1 MTVHGVKVLGLG
13 IWRLVLGLGMVL
25 LALLVATTLLQVLSR
40 YVLRHPF
47 DWTEEAA
54 RYIFVWVAMLGAG
67 MAAKDRAHFFVD
79 LLLERMPPRPGKYVA
94 VFTGVVASVFLLV
107 ISWAALELAL
117 SNGVQDSPVLT
128 IPMSIP
134 YFAIP
139 VGLGLM
145 ALFAVSD
152 TVQIVRGSRL
162 RDRHDMDK
170 GEEPSSTPAQR

>member
-1 MTVHGVKVLGLG
+1 MHRGQVVLLGL
-13 IWRLVLGLGMVL
+13 WRLILVLGVVL
-25 LALLVATTLLQVLSR
+25 LAVLVATTLLQVLSR

-79 LLLERMPPRPGKYVA
+79 LLLERMPPTLRKYVT
-94 VFTGVVASVFLLV
+94 VFIGVVSSAFLLV
-107 ISWAALELAL
+107 ISWAAVELAV

-152 TVQIVRGSRL
+152 TVQTIRGSRL
-162 RDRHDMDK
+162 RDRPGIDE
-170 GEEPSSTPAQR
+170 GEEPPSTPAHR

>member
-1 MTVHGVKVLGLG
+1 MHRGQVVLLGL
-13 IWRLVLGLGMVL
+13 WRLILVLGVVL
-25 LALLVATTLLQVLSR
+25 LAVLVATTLLQVLSR

-79 LLLERMPPRPGKYVA
+79 LLLERMPPTLRKYVT
-94 VFTGVVASVFLLV
+94 VFIGVVSSAFLLV
-107 ISWAALELAL
+107 ISWAAVELAL

-152 TVQIVRGSRL
+152 TVQTIRGSRL
-162 RDRHDMDK
+162 RDRPGIDE
-170 GEEPSSTPAQR
+170 GEEPPSTPAHR

>member
-1 MTVHGVKVLGLG
+1 MHRGQVVLLGL
-13 IWRLVLGLGMVL
+13 WRLILVLGVVL
-25 LALLVATTLLQVLSR
+25 LAVLVATTLLQVLSR

-79 LLLERMPPRPGKYVA
+79 LLLERMPPTLRKYVTVFIGA
-94 VFTGVVASVFLLV
+94 VSSAFLLV
-107 ISWAALELAL
+107 ISWAAVELAL

-134 YFAIP
+134 SIATRLPAAGMFRMMMD
-139 VGLGLM
+139 GLPGM
-145 ALFAVSD
+145 
-152 TVQIVRGSRL
+152 
-162 RDRHDMDK
+162 
-170 GEEPSSTPAQR
+170 

>member
-1 MTVHGVKVLGLG
+1 MSMHRAQVVVQGV
-13 IWRLVLGLGMVL
+13 WRLILVLGSVL
-25 LALLVATTLLQVLSR
+25 LAVLVATTLLQVLSR
-40 YVLRHPF
+40 YVLRQPV

-67 MAAKDRAHFFVD
+67 IAAKDRAHFFVD
-79 LLLERMPPRPGKYVA
+79 LLLERMPTKLGTYVT
-94 VFTGVVASVFLLV
+94 VFTGVVSSAFLLAV
-107 ISWAALELAL
+107 SWAALELAL

-145 ALFAVSD
+145 ALFTVSD
-152 TVQIVRGSRL
+152 TVRTIRGSRL
-162 RDRHDMDK
+162 RDHLGIDEV
-170 GEEPSSTPAQR
+170 GEPPSTPAQR

>member
-1 MTVHGVKVLGLG
+1 MHRGQVVLLGL
-13 IWRLVLGLGMVL
+13 WRLILVLGVVL
-25 LALLVATTLLQVLSR
+25 LAVLVATTLLQVLSR

-79 LLLERMPPRPGKYVA
+79 LLLERMPPTLRKYVTM
-94 VFTGVVASVFLLV
+94 FIGVVSSAFLLV
-107 ISWAALELAL
+107 ISWAAVELAL

-152 TVQIVRGSRL
+152 TVQTIRGSRL
-162 RDRHDMDK
+162 RDRPGIDE
-170 GEEPSSTPAQR
+170 GEEPPSTPAHR

>member
-1 MTVHGVKVLGLG
+1 MHRGQVVLLGL
-13 IWRLVLGLGMVL
+13 WRLILVLGVVL
-25 LALLVATTLLQVLSR
+25 LAVLVATTLLQVLSR

-79 LLLERMPPRPGKYVA
+79 LLLERMPPTLRKYVTVFIGA
-94 VFTGVVASVFLLV
+94 VSSAFLLV
-107 ISWAALELAL
+107 ISWAAVELAL

-152 TVQIVRGSRL
+152 TVQTIRGSRL
-162 RDRHDMDK
+162 RDRPGIDE
-170 GEEPSSTPAQR
+170 GEEPPSTPAHR

>member
-1 MTVHGVKVLGLG
+1 MHRVQVVVLGV
-13 IWRLVLGLGMVL
+13 WRLIRVLGEVL
-25 LALLVATTLLQVLSR
+25 LAVLVATTLLQVLSR
-40 YVLRHPF
+40 YVLRQPF

-54 RYIFVWVAMLGAG
+54 RYIFVWVGMLGAG

-79 LLLERMPPRPGKYVA
+79 LLLERMPPTLGKYVTA
-94 VFTGVVASVFLLV
+94 FTGVVSSAFLLV
-107 ISWAALELAL
+107 VSWAALELAL

-145 ALFAVSD
+145 ALFTVSD
-152 TVQIVRGSRL
+152 TVRTIRGSRL
-162 RDRHDMDK
+162 RDHLGIDEV
-170 GEEPSSTPAQR
+170 EEPPSTPAQR

>member
-1 MTVHGVKVLGLG
+1 MHRVQVAVLGV
-13 IWRLVLGLGMVL
+13 WRLILVLGMVL

-40 YVLRHPF
+40 YVLSKPF

-79 LLLERMPPRPGKYVA
+79 LILERMPPQLKKYVT
-94 VFTGVVASVFLLV
+94 VLIGTVASAFLLA

-145 ALFAVSD
+145 ALFSVSD
-152 TVQIVRGSRL
+152 TVLTIRGSRL
-162 RDRHDMDK
+162 RDHLSIDDV
-170 GEEPSSTPAQR
+170 EEPPSTSARR

>member
-1 MTVHGVKVLGLG
+1 MLGVGAWRLILGLA
-13 IWRLVLGLGMVL
+13 MVL

-40 YVLRHPF
+40 YVLSKPL
-47 DWTEEAA
+47 DWTEETA
-54 RYIFVWVAMLGAG
+54 RYLFVWVAMLGAG

-79 LLLERMPPRPGKYVA
+79 LLLERLPPRLEKYVT
-94 VFTGVVASVFLLV
+94 VFTGIVASVFLIV
-107 ISWAALELAL
+107 ISWAALELAV

-128 IPMSIP
+128 IPMSVP

-152 TVQIVRGSRL
+152 TVRIIRGAP
-162 RDRHDMDK
+162 RDRHGADDE
-170 GEEPSSTPAQR
+170 GEEPPHISAQP

>member
-1 MTVHGVKVLGLG
+1 MTMRRGQALGLG
-13 IWRLVLGLGMVL
+13 VWRLILGLGMVL

-40 YVLRHPF
+40 YVLSKPF

-79 LLLERMPPRPGKYVA
+79 LLLERMPPRLGKYVA
-94 VFTGVVASVFLLV
+94 VSTGVVASAFLLA

-152 TVQIVRGSRL
+152 TVQTIRGSRL
-162 RDRHDMDK
+162 RDRLGIDE
-170 GEEPSSTPAQR
+170 GEEPPSTPAQQ

>member
-1 MTVHGVKVLGLG
+1 MTMRRGQALGLG
-13 IWRLVLGLGMVL
+13 VWRLILGLGMVL

-40 YVLRHPF
+40 YVLSKPF

-79 LLLERMPPRPGKYVA
+79 LLLERMPPQLGKYVA
-94 VFTGVVASVFLLV
+94 VSTGVVASAFLLA

-152 TVQIVRGSRL
+152 TVQTIRGSRL
-162 RDRHDMDK
+162 RDRLGIDE
-170 GEEPSSTPAQR
+170 GEEPPSTPAQQ

>member
-1 MTVHGVKVLGLG
+1 MHRVQRLGLG
-13 IWRLVLGLGMVL
+13 AWRLILGFGMVL

-40 YVLRHPF
+40 YVLSKPF
-47 DWTEEAA
+47 DWTEETA
-54 RYIFVWVAMLGAG
+54 RYLFVWVAMLGAG

-79 LLLERMPPRPGKYVA
+79 LLLERLPPRLGKYVT
-94 VFTGVVASVFLLV
+94 VLTGVVASAFLLV
-107 ISWAALELAL
+107 ISWAALELAV

-128 IPMSIP
+128 IPMSVP

-152 TVQIVRGSRL
+152 TVRIIRGSPL
-162 RDRHDMDK
+162 RDRPGADDE
-170 GEEPSSTPAQR
+170 GEEPPHTPAQP

>member
-1 MTVHGVKVLGLG
+1 MSMHRTQVAVHGV
-13 IWRLVLGLGMVL
+13 WRLILVLGVVL

-40 YVLRHPF
+40 YVLSKPL

-54 RYIFVWVAMLGAG
+54 RYIFIWVAMLGAG
-67 MAAKDRAHFFVD
+67 IAAKDRAHFFVD
-79 LLLERMPPRPGKYVA
+79 LILERMPSTLRKYVT
-94 VFTGVVASVFLLV
+94 VLIGTISSIFLLV

-145 ALFAVSD
+145 TLFSVSD
-152 TVQIVRGSRL
+152 TVLTIRGSRR
-162 RDRHDMDK
+162 RDRLGIDEVK
-170 GEEPSSTPAQR
+170 EPPSTPAHR